1 MDFMIY
7 DLIFLA
13 IFLVL
18 TSLFLF
24 RKRKNL
30 KKEGLLFLYKTSVGV
45 RIINKIGK
53 KYNKL
58 LNVLSYISIIL
69 GFFLMVTII
78 YLFGKIVWIYV
89 FNPLIVQQIKIPP
102 IMPLIPYIDKIVPNI
117 KLPPFYFTYW
127 IIILAIVA
135 ISHEFSHGIFAINKK
150 VKIKSTGFGF
160 FPFFCPVFLA
170 AFVELDEKRMEKKKI
185 SSQMAI
191 LSAGTFA
198 NLLIA
203 ILSLGVMVLFFSL
216 AFTPSGVIFDTYTYS
231 AVGLSAI
238 TSVNNLSVSNVSY
251 NQLLTL
257 TNNTTSLNEIR
268 ANNTKYF
275 ATRNILTEPKFE
287 SLFEGGYIVL
297 YDNAPAINAN
307 LSSVIIK
314 VNGVDV
320 NNREALGKEIGKYS
334 PGDKVIMTT
343 FIDDYNKDYEVV
355 LGKNP
360 SDSAKPYLGIGFLDR
375 KSSGILGTVTNWFT
389 SFKDPTIYYKPN
401 FAAAEFIYNLLW
413 WLVMISF
420 SVALMNMLP
429 VGIFDGG
436 RFFFLAILAITK
448 SEKKA
453 KAAYKFLT
461 YLFLFLVLVIM
472 VFWAISL
479 FK

>member
-1 MDFMIY
+1 MDFMAY
-7 DLIFLA
+7 DLVFLA
-13 IFLVL
+13 IFLVF

-45 RIINKIGK
+45 KIINKIGK

-69 GFFLMVTII
+69 GFFLMATII

-127 IIILAIVA
+127 IVILAIVA

-160 FPFFCPVFLA
+160 FPFFCPIFLA
-170 AFVELDEKRMEKKKI
+170 AFVELDEKKMEKKKI

-191 LSAGTFA
+191 LSAGTFV

-203 ILSLGVMVLFFSL
+203 ILSLGIMVLFFSL

-231 AVGLSAI
+231 AIGLSAI

-251 NQLLTL
+251 NQLLSW
-257 TNNTTSLNEIR
+257 TNVSGFSRIK
-268 ANNTKYF
+268 ANNTDFLVTENFLQKQGESKVY
-275 ATRNILTEPKFE
+275 ILA
-287 SLFEGGYIVL
+287 
-297 YDNAPAINAN
+297 YDDAPAINAN

-320 NNREALGKEIGKYS
+320 NSRESLGKEIAKYS
-334 PGDKVIMTT
+334 PEDKITVTT
-343 FIDDYNKDYEVV
+343 FIEDYNKDYEVV

-360 SDSAKPYLGIGFLDR
+360 SDSTKPYLGIGFLDR
-375 KSSGILGTVTNWFT
+375 KSSGVLGTVTNWFT
-389 SFKDPTIYYKPN
+389 SFKDATIYYKPN

-436 RFFFLAILAITK
+436 RFFFLAVLALTK

-461 YLFLFLVLVIM
+461 YLFLFLVFVIM
-472 VFWAISL
+472 IFWSIIL